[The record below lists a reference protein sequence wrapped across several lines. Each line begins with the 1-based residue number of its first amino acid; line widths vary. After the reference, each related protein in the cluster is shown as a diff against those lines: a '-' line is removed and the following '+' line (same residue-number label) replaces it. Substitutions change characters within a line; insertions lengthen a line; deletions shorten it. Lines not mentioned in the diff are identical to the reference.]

1 MPSSKDSS
9 PVRSYILLDKGV
21 SHSVLNCTSVLDNTS
36 PMATPTDHDCKE
48 SLLSDGD
55 TEVGDADLE
64 LQHGGP
70 TRRQIRLHW
79 FWIAIVS
86 TAVTTFFATRAYYT
100 HPSRIERAAAA
111 DTFSPLYKDFKP
123 RIEKVVLGGDLWGNK
138 SNIFEQEPSPA
149 VDEAWNEISTAK
161 YMLVSKQ
168 DLIKMHGTLD
178 TAVEWPDNPGEYFV
192 EFHSYHLLHCL
203 DVLRRNSYHNFP
215 HY

>member
-1 MPSSKDSS
+1 MHQGPGHVIPHACIMPSSKDSS
-9 PVRSYILLDKGV
+9 PARSYILLDEGV
-21 SHSVLNCTSVLDNTS
+21 ECVATNESCIQSEQLFEYFHSTSTLSHSVYNCTSALDNTS

-64 LQHGGP
+64 LHHGGP

-111 DTFSPLYKDFKP
+111 DTFCMRLSHP
-123 RIEKVVLGGDLWGNK
+123 DLLQNG
-138 SNIFEQEPSPA
+138 
-149 VDEAWNEISTAK
+149 
-161 YMLVSKQ
+161 
-168 DLIKMHGTLD
+168 
-178 TAVEWPDNPGEYFV
+178 
-192 EFHSYHLLHCL
+192 
-203 DVLRRNSYHNFP
+203 
-215 HY
+215 

>member
-1 MPSSKDSS
+1 MHQGPEHVIPHACIMPSSKDSS
-9 PVRSYILLDKGV
+9 PARSYILLDEGV
-21 SHSVLNCTSVLDNTS
+21 GCVASNESCIQSEHLFEYFHSTSTLSYSVLNCTSALDNNS

-64 LQHGGP
+64 LHHGGS

-111 DTFSPLYKDFKP
+111 DTFCMRPFSP
-123 RIEKVVLGGDLWGNK
+123 
-138 SNIFEQEPSPA
+138 
-149 VDEAWNEISTAK
+149 
-161 YMLVSKQ
+161 
-168 DLIKMHGTLD
+168 
-178 TAVEWPDNPGEYFV
+178 
-192 EFHSYHLLHCL
+192 
-203 DVLRRNSYHNFP
+203 
-215 HY
+215 

>member
-1 MPSSKDSS
+1 MPALVFGNKCIEALNISSRTVASCRLQKIAALLEATSCWTRAS
-9 PVRSYILLDKGV
+9 GALPPTSHASRVSIFSKTSTPLALLRS
-21 SHSVLNCTSVLDNTS
+21 HPVLNCTSALDNTS

-64 LQHGGP
+64 LHHGGS

-111 DTFSPLYKDFKP
+111 DTFCMRPSHP
-123 RIEKVVLGGDLWGNK
+123 DLLQNG
-138 SNIFEQEPSPA
+138 
-149 VDEAWNEISTAK
+149 
-161 YMLVSKQ
+161 
-168 DLIKMHGTLD
+168 
-178 TAVEWPDNPGEYFV
+178 
-192 EFHSYHLLHCL
+192 
-203 DVLRRNSYHNFP
+203 
-215 HY
+215 

>member
-1 MPSSKDSS
+1 MHRGPEHFIPHGCIMPSSKDSS
-9 PVRSYILLDKGV
+9 PARSYILLDEGV
-21 SHSVLNCTSVLDNTS
+21 RCVASNESCIQSEHLFEDFHSTSTLSHSVLNCTSALDNTS

-64 LQHGGP
+64 LHHGGP

-111 DTFSPLYKDFKP
+111 DTFCMRPSHP
-123 RIEKVVLGGDLWGNK
+123 DLLQNG
-138 SNIFEQEPSPA
+138 
-149 VDEAWNEISTAK
+149 
-161 YMLVSKQ
+161 
-168 DLIKMHGTLD
+168 
-178 TAVEWPDNPGEYFV
+178 
-192 EFHSYHLLHCL
+192 
-203 DVLRRNSYHNFP
+203 
-215 HY
+215 

>member
-1 MPSSKDSS
+1 MHQGPEHVILHGCIMPSSKDSS
-9 PVRSYILLDKGV
+9 PARSYILLDEGV
-21 SHSVLNCTSVLDNTS
+21 GCVASNESCIQSEHLFEYSHSTSTLSHSVLNCASALDNTS

-64 LQHGGP
+64 LHHGGP

-111 DTFSPLYKDFKP
+111 DTFC
-123 RIEKVVLGGDLWGNK
+123 
-138 SNIFEQEPSPA
+138 
-149 VDEAWNEISTAK
+149 
-161 YMLVSKQ
+161 M
-168 DLIKMHGTLD
+168 
-178 TAVEWPDNPGEYFV
+178 
-192 EFHSYHLLHCL
+192 
-203 DVLRRNSYHNFP
+203 
-215 HY
+215 

>member
-1 MPSSKDSS
+1 MHQGPEHVIPHGCIIPSSKDSS
-9 PVRSYILLDKGV
+9 PARSYILLDEGV
-21 SHSVLNCTSVLDNTS
+21 RCVAVNESCIQSEQLFEYFHSTSTLSHSVLNCTSALDNTS

-100 HPSRIERAAAA
+100 HLSRIERAAAA
-111 DTFSPLYKDFKP
+111 DTFCMRPSHP
-123 RIEKVVLGGDLWGNK
+123 DLLQNG
-138 SNIFEQEPSPA
+138 
-149 VDEAWNEISTAK
+149 
-161 YMLVSKQ
+161 
-168 DLIKMHGTLD
+168 
-178 TAVEWPDNPGEYFV
+178 
-192 EFHSYHLLHCL
+192 
-203 DVLRRNSYHNFP
+203 
-215 HY
+215 

>member
-1 MPSSKDSS
+1 MHRGPEHVIPHGCIMPSSKDSS
-9 PVRSYILLDKGV
+9 PARSYILLDEGIGCV
-21 SHSVLNCTSVLDNTS
+21 ASNESCIQSEHLFEYFHSTSTLAHSVLNCTSALDNTS

-64 LQHGGP
+64 LHHGGS

-111 DTFSPLYKDFKP
+111 DTFCMRPFS
-123 RIEKVVLGGDLWGNK
+123 
-138 SNIFEQEPSPA
+138 S
-149 VDEAWNEISTAK
+149 
-161 YMLVSKQ
+161 
-168 DLIKMHGTLD
+168 
-178 TAVEWPDNPGEYFV
+178 
-192 EFHSYHLLHCL
+192 
-203 DVLRRNSYHNFP
+203 
-215 HY
+215 